1 MVKNV
6 FEPQKRR
13 ERFRWRRKVTFNREE
28 VTGVYDYDEE
38 KDETDSQ
45 DVSQDSLLT
54 EICREISLTGRTPH
68 PIIRARS
75 LKMEQSDSNS
85 TYESF
90 DQVDLNIGMKMT
102 KNTGRISLKW

>member
-38 KDETDSQ
+38 ENVFEPQKR
-45 DVSQDSLLT
+45 
-54 EICREISLTGRTPH
+54 RERF
-68 PIIRARS
+68 RWR
-75 LKMEQSDSNS
+75 
-85 TYESF
+85 
-90 DQVDLNIGMKMT
+90 
-102 KNTGRISLKW
+102 